1 MDRSRR
7 IFLAGT
13 AAALACRRR
22 AAELPSPGNR
32 PFAEAVIGGSQRRF
46 PNPVLTS
53 HEGRDFR
60 LYDDFV
66 RGRFVLLNFAY
77 TRCEGKCP
85 RGLRILLAARS
96 LLSPRLGCTPGLVTL
111 TLDPEHDTPEVLG
124 RFVAAHGRAGGWT
137 CLTGA
142 PADLE
147 IVRRF
152 LGFVEPDPR
161 RDADRSQHG
170 SLVAIGDDRRG
181 RWQVASTQMGPEQVA
196 RLALRTAG
204 ISSPASRPVNACAAR
219 SG

>member
-96 LLSPRLGCTPGLVTL
+96 LLSPRLGFTPGERLRRKERL
-111 TLDPEHDTPEVLG
+111 TP
-124 RFVAAHGRAGGWT
+124 F
-137 CLTGA
+137 
-142 PADLE
+142 E
-147 IVRRF
+147 IH
-152 LGFVEPDPR
+152 P
-161 RDADRSQHG
+161 
-170 SLVAIGDDRRG
+170 
-181 RWQVASTQMGPEQVA
+181 PEQF
-196 RLALRTAG
+196 LDLQELKEK
-204 ISSPASRPVNACAAR
+204 
-219 SG
+219 